1 MGQLDR
7 KERVKSVREQPR
19 TPGSWLVQ
27 EGQAGLRVEME
38 EGRRVFQVYGTAYA
52 KAWTNPQEKAAFGPL
67 WMGVGSGLGDQGETF
82 NGSNHLCTGSHPEE
96 CLSQGSFNPAKYMCP
111 SPGSGFPI
119 TG

>member
-19 TPGSWLVQ
+19 MPGSWLVQ

-52 KAWTNPQEKAAFGPL
+52 KA
-67 WMGVGSGLGDQGETF
+67 
-82 NGSNHLCTGSHPEE
+82 
-96 CLSQGSFNPAKYMCP
+96 
-111 SPGSGFPI
+111 
-119 TG
+119 